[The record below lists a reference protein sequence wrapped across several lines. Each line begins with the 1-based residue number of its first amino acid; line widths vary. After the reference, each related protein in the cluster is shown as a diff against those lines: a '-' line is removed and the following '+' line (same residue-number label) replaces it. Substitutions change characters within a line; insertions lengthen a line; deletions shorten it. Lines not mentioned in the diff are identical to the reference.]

1 MRRKE
6 SISRETT
13 GKMKYAQ
20 YLKKLTYEKLETG
33 GGGGMAI
40 TMKVDGENTPAK
52 QKTTRKIKKEGILNE
67 KKRECEMKK
76 KKRRNAK

>member
-1 MRRKE
+1 VRRKE

-13 GKMKYAQ
+13 GKMMKYAQ

-33 GGGGMAI
+33 GGGRMAI

-52 QKTTRKIKKEGILNE
+52 QKTTRKIKE
-67 KKRECEMKK
+67 REY
-76 KKRRNAK
+76 